1 MEGSINHSNLQQ
13 HGGILMEPPFM
24 TGCPKAHELMEKIM
38 NATINLPSM
47 MIGVIACL
55 LGVALFA
62 CDAAAQTAKD
72 LVGTWTPVSITAVQD
87 GKTIEPYGPN
97 PKALLMFDDKGRYPS
112 LIIRSDL
119 PKFASNNRTMG
130 TPEENK
136 AVVRGTNAHF
146 GTYAVEGDK
155 LVLHIESATFPNST
169 GAEQRRPFTLTGD
182 ELKVIV
188 PVASGGGT
196 STLVWKRAK

>member
-1 MEGSINHSNLQQ
+1 
-13 HGGILMEPPFM
+13 
-24 TGCPKAHELMEKIM
+24 M
-38 NATINLPSM
+38 NAKISLSSM
-47 MIGVIACL
+47 MIGVTACI
-55 LGVALFA
+55 LGIALFA
-62 CDAAAQTAKD
+62 YDAAAQTAKD
-72 LVGTWTPVSITAVQD
+72 LVGTWTSVSITAVQD

-97 PKALLMFDDKGRYPS
+97 PKALLMFDDKGRYVS
-112 LIIRSDL
+112 LIVRSDL
-119 PKFASNNRTMG
+119 SKFASGNRMTG

-136 AVVRGTNAHF
+136 AVVQGTNAHF
-146 GTYAVEGDK
+146 GTYVVEGDK

-169 GAEQRRPFTLTGD
+169 GTEQRRPFTLNGD

>member
-1 MEGSINHSNLQQ
+1 
-13 HGGILMEPPFM
+13 
-24 TGCPKAHELMEKIM
+24 M
-38 NATINLPSM
+38 NAKINLPSM
-47 MIGVIACL
+47 MIGVTACT

-62 CDAAAQTAKD
+62 FDAAAQTAKD

-97 PKALLMFDDKGRYPS
+97 PKALLMFDDKGRYTS
-112 LIIRSDL
+112 LIVRKKKKEREDIEPYGPNPKALLMFDDKGRYTSLIVRSDL
-119 PKFASNNRTMG
+119 PKFASNNRTTG

-136 AVVRGTNAHF
+136 AVVQGSNAHF

-155 LVLHIESATFPNST
+155 LVLRIESATFPNST

>member
-1 MEGSINHSNLQQ
+1 MK
-13 HGGILMEPPFM
+13 
-24 TGCPKAHELMEKIM
+24 TK
-38 NATINLPSM
+38 INLPSL
-47 MIGVIACL
+47 MIGMTACAV
-55 LGVALFA
+55 GVALFA
-62 CDAAAQTAKD
+62 YNAAAQTAKD
-72 LVGTWTPVSITAVQD
+72 LVGTWMPVSITAVQD

-97 PKALLMFDDKGRYPS
+97 PKVLLMFDDKGRYVS
-112 LIIRSDL
+112 LIVRSDL
-119 PKFASNNRTMG
+119 PKFASGNRMTG

-136 AVVRGTNAHF
+136 AVVQGTNAHF
-146 GTYAVEGDK
+146 GTYVVEGDK

-169 GAEQRRPFTLTGD
+169 GTEQRRPFTLNGD

>member
-1 MEGSINHSNLQQ
+1 MKIKINPS
-13 HGGILMEPPFM
+13 
-24 TGCPKAHELMEKIM
+24 
-38 NATINLPSM
+38 SM
-47 MIGVIACL
+47 MIGMTACV
-55 LGVALFA
+55 LGEALFA
-62 CDAAAQTAKD
+62 YDAAAQTAKD
-72 LVGTWTPVSITAVQD
+72 LVGTWTSVSITAVQD

-97 PKALLMFDDKGRYPS
+97 PHAIMMFDDKGRYVS
-112 LIIRSDL
+112 LIVRSAL
-119 PKFASNNRTMG
+119 PKFGSNNRMTG

-136 AVVRGTNAHF
+136 AVVQGTNAHF

-155 LVLHIESATFPNST
+155 LVLRIESATFPNST
-169 GAEQRRPFTLTGD
+169 GAEQRRPFTLTGN